1 MSPFWK
7 TQTTFWTSSE
17 VKDTRSLGYS
27 YPEFDG
33 LNLDN
38 PAAVKAAIAAKVNIL
53 YGSSG
58 ATGALPQLPGALS
71 PKPAPS
77 SKRPAHGNYDWTAR
91 IRVKKFEVGCS
102 FQVILFLGTVPT
114 DPKQWILSP
123 TVAGTYC
130 VLVNEDVSNC
140 ANCVSQSEFVEQGY
154 IHLNRGITKLSGL
167 GSLNPAGVVDYLTAN
182 LHWKAQKVNL
192 IVISFYT

>member
-7 TQTTFWTSSE
+7 TQTTFWTSAE
-17 VKDTRSLGYS
+17 VNKTQSLGYS

-33 LNLDN
+33 LDLNN

-53 YGSSG
+53 YGASG
-58 ATGALPQLPGALS
+58 TLGAIPQAPGAPS

-77 SKRPAHGNYDWTAR
+77 SKCPAHGNYDWTAR

-182 LHWKAQKVNL
+182 LHWKAQKVKL
-192 IVISFYT
+192 IVIISYI